1 MVSAVTHRRGR
12 NQGWRRRPDLRKKE
26 LDLFNDDA
34 SARFLWWACYWDLGE
49 DGGPVVRKETHR
61 MDRNG
66 IAMHDGALDVGS
78 DVELGTRCEDDVL
91 SVMRMTLGSHNGLVP
106 LNFGETRLLLGF

>member
-1 MVSAVTHRRGR
+1 M
-12 NQGWRRRPDLRKKE
+12 RKKE

-78 DVELGTRCEDDVL
+78 DVELGTRCSIHKKERTHDMNEL
-91 SVMRMTLGSHNGLVP
+91 VMVCKSRSYDYFAAKLIRGL
-106 LNFGETRLLLGF
+106 

>member
-1 MVSAVTHRRGR
+1 M
-12 NQGWRRRPDLRKKE
+12 RKKE

-78 DVELGTRCEDDVL
+78 DVELGTRCSIHKKEVE
-91 SVMRMTLGSHNGLVP
+91 LG
-106 LNFGETRLLLGF
+106 T